1 VLRAPVLIVGIAA
14 AWVCTLGL
22 NWLPSPFMGWVSW
35 VLGNDAF
42 SFGGL
47 LGLVHSPGSAQV
59 LRRVALGIQPTLAAV
74 DPSVAVLLFLAGGA
88 IDRLARARR
97 VGTAAFFAAS
107 GTGFMPFLR
116 MGVVLGGANW
126 LLWHVAV
133 PTTLRALP
141 EIDPS
146 TGWWQPRAVAVAVG
160 LTATFA
166 LAVVGDYAKVR
177 AVVEDRRSALGA
189 IAASIRFIWR
199 RPIQVIALYALN
211 AAVAAISVTLMDDV
225 FQWLPRGQ
233 SEFLGM
239 IAMSIWI
246 AVLVA
251 LRLGFMATSIAFF
264 QGQLAH
270 AGYTAAPV
278 PTWPDSPAVE
288 AIANLADR
296 RR

>member
-1 VLRAPVLIVGIAA
+1 VFRAPTLIVGIAA
-14 AWVCTLGL
+14 AWVCTFDL
-22 NWLPSPFMGWVSW
+22 NWLPSPFMGWVAW

-42 SFGGL
+42 GFGGP
-47 LGLVHSPGSAQV
+47 LGLVQTLGSHQV

-74 DPSVAVLLFLAGGA
+74 DPGVAVLLFLAGGA

-97 VGTAAFFAAS
+97 VGTASFFAAC

-126 LLWHVAV
+126 LLLHLAV
-133 PTTLRALP
+133 PTALRALP
-141 EIDPS
+141 ELDPS
-146 TGWWQPRAVAVAVG
+146 TGWWQPRAVAAAVG
-160 LTATFA
+160 LTATLA

-199 RPIQVIALYALN
+199 RPIHVIALYALN
-211 AAVAAISVTLMDDV
+211 LAVVTLGVTLMLSA
-225 FQWLPRGQ
+225 FSRLPRGQ
-233 SEFLGM
+233 NVFLGA
-239 IAMSIWI
+239 IWFAIMS
-246 AVLVA
+246 AAQA
-251 LRLGFMATSIAFF
+251 LGRLSFMATSIAFF